1 MEKLWALIK
10 GGALGFAIVVSGI
23 TILVLILNLLFV
35 DDAKGAPPYT
45 TTREATIGQQ
55 DRTVTATDIPKYD
68 NSDFLRDMDNIAA
81 GNYKYGPLAPT
92 IEVCKESD
100 TVKALMQQNLYLTRR
115 LAELEAQ

>member
-10 GGALGFAIVVSGI
+10 GGALGLAIVISGI
-23 TILVLILNLLFV
+23 TIFVLVANWLIAAPAL
-35 DDAKGAPPYT
+35 GSPPYT

-100 TVKALMQQNLYLTRR
+100 TVKALMQQNLYLIRR